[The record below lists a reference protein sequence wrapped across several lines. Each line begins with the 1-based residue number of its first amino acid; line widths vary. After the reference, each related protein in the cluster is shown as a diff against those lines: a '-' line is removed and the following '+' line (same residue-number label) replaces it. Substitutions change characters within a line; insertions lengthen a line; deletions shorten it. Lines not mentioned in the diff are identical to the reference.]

1 MAKKENILKN
11 EVLNHGT
18 ETSVANWISQIRAG
32 ETVYDIATHHSI
44 KFMDGKSD
52 TTGVTWNGLSDLEI
66 VIPNITDIVQTPI
79 EFAGT
84 VDANGAITWT
94 DGHTAAEKGS
104 LVFVTADCTFEGHAC
119 EAGDMAIYDGT
130 NWNVVSGEN
139 QVTIVAAADKKD
151 GVDTNTHT
159 VAVGAAKDVL
169 TVEGK
174 TLALTLDYVDLN
186 KHVSKTSGVVEDVNF
201 TNMTVDSAYVKLT
214 KGEDV
219 KKTIGESK
227 TIQKASQ
234 LANGDVT
241 FTGIS
246 DLVTDVTFG
255 EFKAGSLQQIVLNS
269 DDRTFDV
276 TGGSLTKSS
285 EGKEGDFVSSVSLG
299 KVTFDSSESGAA
311 GAFALV
317 NGISR
322 ADGQAFVTG
331 VNGAS
336 QFTVEGCLQPT
347 DGANATYVK
356 GITGNY
362 VTGLTAGSFT
372 LNSGSE
378 IAIGFGS
385 EADSGDVLSSVTVS
399 ANNNT
404 SVLNSA
410 TVSDHVLSFGATEV
424 TSSVTVSSKYK
435 TLEKTGFTYTPS
447 SAVTAAFETSGFTKS
462 SAVTYTLN
470 TANES
475 TYSTTS
481 AYYKITTPDL
491 VVNKA
496 GYSLSNDGMVAN
508 VSANT
513 FAVNVDGGV
522 LPSLGA
528 SNVVKQANV
537 TGSVA
542 TGLDYTD
549 VTINVVAAAA
559 NEIAIPGAYKLEAGA
574 AGDGVSVEVGKAG
587 NLADNEATIDLSSYL
602 KNVSIIESVVTA

>member
-1 MAKKENILKN
+1 MAKENILKN
-11 EVLNHGT
+11 EVLKHGT

-84 VDANGAITWT
+84 VDANGAITWA

-130 NWNVVSGEN
+130 KWNVVSGEN
-139 QVTIVAAADKKD
+139 QVTIVAAADKNAD
-151 GVDTNTHT
+151 GDDINTHT
-159 VAVGAAKDVL
+159 VAVGAAKNVL

-186 KHVSKTSGVVEDVNF
+186 KHVSKTSGVVENVNF
-201 TNMTVDSAYVKLT
+201 TNMTVDSAYVKLSQAT
-214 KGEDV
+214 GET
-219 KKTIGESK
+219 KTIGSER
-227 TIQKASQ
+227 TIQKASK
-234 LANGDVT
+234 LSNGDVT
-241 FTGIS
+241 LTGVS

-269 DDRTFDV
+269 DDRTFAV
-276 TGGSLTKSS
+276 TGGSLTKSTES
-285 EGKEGDFVSSVSLG
+285 TEGDFVSSVSLG
-299 KVTFDSSESGAA
+299 KVTLDSSASGAD
-311 GAFALV
+311 GAFTLV

-331 VNGAS
+331 VDGAS
-336 QFTVEGCLQPT
+336 KFTVAGCLQPT
-347 DGANATYVK
+347 DGETAKYVK
-356 GITGNY
+356 GIDGSY
-362 VTGLTAGSFT
+362 VTGLTAGSFK
-372 LNSGSE
+372 LNEGSD
-378 IAIGFGS
+378 IVIGFED

-410 TVSDHVLSFGATEV
+410 TVSDHVLSFGATDV

-435 TLEKTGFTYTPS
+435 TLKKTGFTYTPS

-462 SAVTYTLN
+462 SDVTYTLN

-475 TYSTTS
+475 TYSTTT
-481 AYYKITTPDL
+481 AYYKLNTPDL

-513 FAVNVDGGV
+513 FAVNVEGGV

-528 SNVVKQANV
+528 STVVKEANV

-549 VTINVVAAAA
+549 VTINEVAAAA
-559 NEIAIPGAYKLEAGA
+559 NEITLPGAYSLVNGA

-587 NLADNEATIDLSSYL
+587 SLAANEATIDLSSYL
-602 KNVSIIESVVTA
+602 KNVSIVETVVTA